1 MADQRPWPSMASTIM
16 CQFLI
21 RAASWKPVAISILY
35 SPKGNMSEMLVS
47 SCSICSA
54 YKNKTTC
61 NFMAIQTQNHI
72 GGQIWCII
80 HKWLWLKKRVWIATR
95 WIACPGFGS
104 GPYIFSD
111 ISTGSSTTY
120 ISLWFPTTC
129 SHISTYFHYIST
141 YMFHS
146 LLLLNAFKHFYW
158 PYLG

>member
-95 WIACPGFGS
+95 WIACPGLGS

-111 ISTGSSTTY
+111 ISTGSSTY